1 MVYHGYENGMR
12 TLGRQTL
19 LEPIE
24 WTATAGSVP
33 RVAIFRSPCA
43 SRGAAR
49 SSASAPGLSDDFTK
63 DRMGVQWSFHAPK
76 RDEGQRASY
85 GAGG

>member
-24 WTATAGSVP
+24 WTPMAGSVP

-43 SRGAAR
+43 SRGR
-49 SSASAPGLSDDFTK
+49 QD
-63 DRMGVQWSFHAPK
+63 
-76 RDEGQRASY
+76 QRI
-85 GAGG
+85 GAGPVG